1 MNKNMIL
8 VTIVGIAIIVG
19 GIVFLWDGDTSSPI
33 NEEGTLSNNQ
43 IDEVINKTLVIINSI
58 AEKNINLDKPS
69 TFLIKS
75 FKDNI
80 AKLSDS
86 DSNLEIRDFAK
97 KVYKHY
103 K

>member
-19 GIVFLWDGDTSSPI
+19 GIVFLWDGDTSTPI
-33 NEEGTLSNNQ
+33 NGTLSENQ
-43 IDEVINKTLVIINSI
+43 INEVIDKTLDIINSI
-58 AEKNINLDKPS
+58 AEKNIHLEKPS

-75 FKDNI
+75 FEDNI

-86 DSNLEIRDFAK
+86 DSDLEIRDFAK

>member
-19 GIVFLWDGDTSSPI
+19 GIVFLSDSDTSTSI
-33 NEEGTLSNNQ
+33 NEEGTLSENQ
-43 IDEVINKTLVIINSI
+43 INEVIDKTLNIINSI
-58 AEKNINLDKPS
+58 AEKNIHLDKPS

-75 FKDNI
+75 FEDNI

-86 DSNLEIRDFAK
+86 DSDLEIRDFAK

>member
-8 VTIVGIAIIVG
+8 VIMVGIAIIVG
-19 GIVFLWDGDTSSPI
+19 GIVFLSDSDTSTPV
-33 NEEGTLSNNQ
+33 NEEGTLSDNQ
-43 IDEVINKTLVIINSI
+43 INMVINKTLTIINSI
-58 AEKNINLDKPS
+58 IEKNKNLDRDP
-69 TFLIKS
+69 TFLVEA
-75 FKDNI
+75 FENNI

-86 DSNLEIRDFAK
+86 DSDLEIRDFSK

>member
-8 VTIVGIAIIVG
+8 VIIVGIAIIVG
-19 GIVFLWDGDTSSPI
+19 GIMFLSDSDASTPI
-33 NEEGTLSNNQ
+33 NKEGTLSDDQ
-43 IDEVINKTLVIINSI
+43 INVVINKTLIIINSI
-58 AEKNINLDKPS
+58 IEKNKDSDRAPS
-69 TFLIKS
+69 FLVEA
-75 FKDNI
+75 FENNI

-86 DSNLEIRDFAK
+86 DPNLEIRDFAK